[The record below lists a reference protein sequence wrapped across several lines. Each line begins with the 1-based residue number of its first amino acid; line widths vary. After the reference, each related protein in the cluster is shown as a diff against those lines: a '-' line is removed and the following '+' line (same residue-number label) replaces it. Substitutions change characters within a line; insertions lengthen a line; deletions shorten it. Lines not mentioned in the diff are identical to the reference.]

1 MTSEPKKW
9 SIVIIGPPGA
19 GKGTQADLLAEKFG
33 LIHLETSKLGEEKIN
48 NPELVKNDPEVAEAK
63 KRYDKGELFPPP
75 WTVKIMADK
84 IKEVAGQG
92 IGAMFSGSPRT
103 IFEAEKEFPVLES
116 LYGKENIKI
125 IHLNINKEE
134 SIRRNSSRRICGAN
148 RHSIPDF
155 PMFKDIKTCPK
166 DGSELIKR
174 SLDKPEIIAV
184 RYDTYLNETKPIL
197 SFAEGRGYSIIE
209 VDGEQDID
217 KVFED
222 ILKEISKS

>member
-1 MTSEPKKW
+1 
-9 SIVIIGPPGA
+9 
-19 GKGTQADLLAEKFG
+19 
-33 LIHLETSKLGEEKIN
+33 
-48 NPELVKNDPEVAEAK
+48 
-63 KRYDKGELFPPP
+63 
-75 WTVKIMADK
+75 
-84 IKEVAGQG
+84 
-92 IGAMFSGSPRT
+92 
-103 IFEAEKEFPVLES
+103 
-116 LYGKENIKI
+116 
-125 IHLNINKEE
+125 
-134 SIRRNSSRRICGAN
+134 
-148 RHSIPDF
+148 
-155 PMFKDIKTCPK
+155 MFKDIKTCPK